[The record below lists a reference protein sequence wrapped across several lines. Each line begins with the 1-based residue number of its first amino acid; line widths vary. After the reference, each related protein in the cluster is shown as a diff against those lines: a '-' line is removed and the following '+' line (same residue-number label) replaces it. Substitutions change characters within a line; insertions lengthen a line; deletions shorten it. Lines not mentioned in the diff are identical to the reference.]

1 MEQRVRDLP
10 IQERP
15 QERLEKY
22 GASYLSNTE
31 LLAVILRSGTARDGV
46 LVLAGKLLQK
56 FGGLNGVLEADLQ
69 ELTDITGIKAAKAT
83 QLLAVSEIAK
93 RYGNFRSGDEYR
105 ITTPEDA
112 ADLVMNEMRDL
123 KREVLKVLILNTK
136 NVVTGSL
143 DASIGT
149 LSSSIVHPRDIFR
162 DAIKRNAASIIMV
175 HNHPS
180 GDPTPS
186 GDDINSTR
194 RVSEAGRII
203 GIELLDHIIIGEG
216 HFTSMKEKG
225 FF

>member
-10 IQERP
+10 FQERP

-22 GASYLSNTE
+22 GAAALSNSE
-31 LLAVILRSGTARDGV
+31 LLAVILRTGNSKTGILNLTA
-46 LVLAGKLLQK
+46 KLLNT
-56 FGGLNGVLEADLQ
+56 FGGLNGVMEADFH
-69 ELTDITGIKAAKAT
+69 ELSAMNGIKAVKAT
-83 QLLAVSEIAK
+83 QILAVSELAK
-93 RYGNFRSGDEYR
+93 RYQSFRSGDEYR
-105 ITTPEDA
+105 ISTPQDV

-123 KREVLKVLILNTK
+123 KKEILKVLILNTK
-136 NVVTGSL
+136 NIVTGTI
-143 DASIGT
+143 DASVGT
-149 LSSSIVHPRDIFR
+149 LSSSIVHPRDIYR
-162 DAIKRNAASIIMV
+162 DAIRRSAASIILV

-194 RVSEAGRII
+194 RVKEAGKII

-216 HFTSMKEKG
+216 KFVSLKEKG

>member
-10 IQERP
+10 FQERP

-22 GASYLSNTE
+22 GASCLSNAE

-46 LVLAGKLLQK
+46 LVLAGKLLK
-56 FGGLNGVLEADLQ
+56 TFGGLNGVLEADFQ
-69 ELTDITGIKAAKAT
+69 ELTAITGIKAAKAT
-83 QLLAVSEIAK
+83 QIQAVSEIAK

-136 NVVTGSL
+136 NIVTGSV
-143 DASIGT
+143 DASVGT

-162 DAIKRNAASIIMV
+162 DAIKRNAASIILV

-194 RVSEAGRII
+194 RVREAGRII

-216 HFTSMKEKG
+216 RFTSLKEKG

>member
-10 IQERP
+10 FQERP

>member
-1 MEQRVRDLP
+1 MEQKVRDLP
-10 IQERP
+10 LQERP

-22 GASYLSNTE
+22 GAAALSNGE
-31 LLAVILRSGTARDGV
+31 LLAVILRTGNSNNGILNLTA
-46 LVLAGKLLQK
+46 KLLNA
-56 FGGLNGVLEADLQ
+56 FGGLNGVLEADRH
-69 ELTDITGIKAAKAT
+69 ELAALDGIKSVKAA
-83 QLLAVSEIAK
+83 QILAVSELAK
-93 RYGNFRSGDEYR
+93 RYQSFRSGDEYR
-105 ITTPEDA
+105 ISSPQDA

-123 KREVLKVLILNTK
+123 KKEILKVLILNTK
-136 NVVTGSL
+136 NIVTGTV
-143 DASIGT
+143 DASVGT

-162 DAIKRNAASIIMV
+162 DAIRRSAASIILV

-194 RVSEAGRII
+194 RVKEAGKII

-216 HFTSMKEKG
+216 RFVSLKEKG

>member
-10 IQERP
+10 FQERP

-22 GASYLSNTE
+22 GAAALSNGE
-31 LLAVILRSGTARDGV
+31 LLAVILRTGNSKDGILNLTA
-46 LVLAGKLLQK
+46 KLLNT
-56 FGGLNGVLEADLQ
+56 FGGLNGVLEADLY
-69 ELTDITGIKAAKAT
+69 ELSALDGIKSVKAT
-83 QLLAVSEIAK
+83 QILAVSELAK
-93 RYGNFRSGDEYR
+93 RYQSFRSGDEYR
-105 ITTPEDA
+105 ISTPQDV
-112 ADLVMNEMRDL
+112 ADLLMNEMRDL
-123 KREVLKVLILNTK
+123 KKEILKVLILNTK
-136 NVVTGSL
+136 NIVTGTV
-143 DASIGT
+143 DASVGT

-162 DAIKRNAASIIMV
+162 DAIRRSAASIILV

-194 RVSEAGRII
+194 RVKEAGKII

-216 HFTSMKEKG
+216 RFVSLKEKG

>member
-10 IQERP
+10 FQERP

-22 GASYLSNTE
+22 GAAALSNGE
-31 LLAVILRSGTARDGV
+31 LLAVILRTGNSKNGILNLTA
-46 LVLAGKLLQK
+46 KLLNT
-56 FGGLNGVLEADLQ
+56 FGGLNGVLEADFH
-69 ELTDITGIKAAKAT
+69 ELSALDGIKAVKAT
-83 QLLAVSEIAK
+83 QILAVSELAK
-93 RYGNFRSGDEYR
+93 RYQSFRSGDEYR
-105 ITTPEDA
+105 IATPQDV

-123 KREVLKVLILNTK
+123 KKEILKVLILNTK
-136 NVVTGSL
+136 NIVTGTV
-143 DASIGT
+143 DASVGT

-162 DAIKRNAASIIMV
+162 DAIRRNAASIILI

-186 GDDINSTR
+186 GDDINSTK
-194 RVSEAGRII
+194 RVKEAGKII

-216 HFTSMKEKG
+216 RFVSLKEKG

>member
-10 IQERP
+10 FQERP

-22 GASYLSNTE
+22 GAQALSNAE
-31 LLAVILRSGTARDGV
+31 LLAVILRTGNQKDGILNLTA
-46 LVLAGKLLQK
+46 KLLNT
-56 FGGLNGVLEADLQ
+56 FGGLNGVLEADLY
-69 ELTDITGIKAAKAT
+69 ELSALDGIKAAKAT
-83 QLLAVSEIAK
+83 QLLAVSELAK
-93 RYGNFRSGDEYR
+93 RYQSFRSGDEYR
-105 ITTPEDA
+105 ITSPQDA

-123 KREVLKVLILNTK
+123 KKEILRVLILNTK
-136 NVVTGSL
+136 NIVTGTV
-143 DASIGT
+143 DASVGT
-149 LSSSIVHPRDIFR
+149 LSSSIVHPRDIYR
-162 DAIKRNAASIIMV
+162 DAIRRSAASIILV

-194 RVSEAGRII
+194 RVIEAGKII

-216 HFTSMKEKG
+216 RFISLKEKG

>member
-10 IQERP
+10 FQERP

-22 GASYLSNTE
+22 GAQALSNAE
-31 LLAVILRSGTARDGV
+31 LLAVILRTGNQKDGILNLTA
-46 LVLAGKLLQK
+46 KLLNTI
-56 FGGLNGVLEADLQ
+56 GGLNGVLEADLY
-69 ELTDITGIKAAKAT
+69 ELSALDGIKAAKAT
-83 QLLAVSEIAK
+83 QLLAVSELAK
-93 RYGNFRSGDEYR
+93 RYQSFRSGDEYR
-105 ITTPEDA
+105 ITSPQDA

-123 KREVLKVLILNTK
+123 KKEILRVLILNTK
-136 NVVTGSL
+136 NIVTGTV
-143 DASIGT
+143 DASVGT
-149 LSSSIVHPRDIFR
+149 LSSSIVHPRDIYR
-162 DAIKRNAASIIMV
+162 DAIRRSAASIILV

-194 RVSEAGRII
+194 RVKEAGKII

-216 HFTSMKEKG
+216 RFISLKEKG

>member
-10 IQERP
+10 FQERP

-22 GASYLSNTE
+22 GAQALSNAE
-31 LLAVILRSGTARDGV
+31 LLAVILRTGNQKDGILNLTA
-46 LVLAGKLLQK
+46 KLLNT
-56 FGGLNGVLEADLQ
+56 FGGLNGVLEADLY
-69 ELTDITGIKAAKAT
+69 ELSALDGIKAAKAT
-83 QLLAVSEIAK
+83 QLLAVSELAK
-93 RYGNFRSGDEYR
+93 RYQSFRSGDEYR
-105 ITTPEDA
+105 ITSPQDA

-123 KREVLKVLILNTK
+123 KKEILRVLILNTK
-136 NVVTGSL
+136 NIVTGTV
-143 DASIGT
+143 DASVGT
-149 LSSSIVHPRDIFR
+149 LSSSIVHPRDIYR
-162 DAIKRNAASIIMV
+162 DAIRRSAASIILV

-194 RVSEAGRII
+194 RVKEAGKII

-216 HFTSMKEKG
+216 RFISLKEKG